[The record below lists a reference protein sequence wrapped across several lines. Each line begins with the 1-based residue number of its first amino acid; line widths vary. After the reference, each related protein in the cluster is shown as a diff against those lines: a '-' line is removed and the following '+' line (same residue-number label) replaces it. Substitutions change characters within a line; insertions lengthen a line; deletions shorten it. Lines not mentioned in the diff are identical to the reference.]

1 MKDFIVKNKKKI
13 LILAVS
19 ICVIGLSFLIYP
31 LIFTDKK
38 EEIKGVS
45 VNYQDGDTVLIS
57 NISDN
62 YTYEKEITI
71 KNNNKENVTYSLE
84 WLSVTNTF
92 KTQSN
97 LLYEI
102 IPLEGTK
109 ASLGTSQVP
118 VSASNVFPSVVIKP
132 DETHKYKIKIWYKG
146 SSSKEKDNEFKGTLK
161 VNTDGVVKDK
171 VQDKEIDLKKEENK
185 LKKEA

>member
-1 MKDFIVKNKKKI
+1 MKEFIVKNKKKL

-19 ICVIGLSFLIYP
+19 IFVIGLSFLIYP
-31 LIFTDKK
+31 FIFTDKK
-38 EEIKGVS
+38 EEIKGVNI
-45 VNYQDGDTVLIS
+45 NYQDGDTVLIS
-57 NISDN
+57 DISDN

-102 IPLEGTK
+102 IPLEGAK

>member
-1 MKDFIVKNKKKI
+1 MKEFIVKNKKKV
-13 LILAVS
+13 LILSV
-19 ICVIGLSFLIYP
+19 CVIGLFLLIYS

-92 KTQSN
+92 KTQFN

-102 IPLEGTK
+102 IPIEGAK

-161 VNTDGVVKDK
+161 INTDGVVKEK
-171 VQDKEIDLKKEENK
+171 IQDKEIDLKEEENK

>member
-1 MKDFIVKNKKKI
+1 MKEFIVKNKKKV
-13 LILAVS
+13 LILSV
-19 ICVIGLSFLIYP
+19 CVIGLFLLIYS

-57 NISDN
+57 DISDN

-92 KTQSN
+92 KTQFN

-102 IPLEGTK
+102 IPLEGAK

-161 VNTDGVVKDK
+161 INTDGVVKEK
-171 VQDKEIDLKKEENK
+171 IQDKEIDLKEEENK

>member
-1 MKDFIVKNKKKI
+1 MKEFIVKNKKKV
-13 LILAVS
+13 LILSV
-19 ICVIGLSFLIYP
+19 CVIGLFLLIYS

-92 KTQSN
+92 KTQFN

-102 IPLEGTK
+102 IPLEGAK

-161 VNTDGVVKDK
+161 INTDGVVKEK
-171 VQDKEIDLKKEENK
+171 IQDKEIDLKEEENK

>member
-1 MKDFIVKNKKKI
+1 MKEFIVKNKKKI
-13 LILAVS
+13 LILAVFIS
-19 ICVIGLSFLIYP
+19 IIGLSFLIYP

-62 YTYEKEITI
+62 YIYEKEITI

-146 SSSKEKDNEFKGTLK
+146 SSSEEKDNEFKGTLK
-161 VNTDGVVKDK
+161 INTDGVVKEK
-171 VQDKEIDLKKEENK
+171 IQDKEIDLKEEENK

>member
-57 NISDN
+57 DISDN

-92 KTQSN
+92 KTQFN

-102 IPLEGTK
+102 IPLEGAK

>member
-1 MKDFIVKNKKKI
+1 MKEFIVKNKKKV
-13 LILAVS
+13 LILSV
-19 ICVIGLSFLIYP
+19 CVIGLFLLIYS

-62 YTYEKEITI
+62 YIYEKEITI

-92 KTQSN
+92 KTQFN

-102 IPLEGTK
+102 IPLEGAK

-161 VNTDGVVKDK
+161 INTDGVVKEK
-171 VQDKEIDLKKEENK
+171 IQDKEIDLKEEENK

>member
-1 MKDFIVKNKKKI
+1 MKEFIVKNKKKV
-13 LILAVS
+13 LILSV
-19 ICVIGLSFLIYP
+19 CVIGLFLLIYS

-57 NISDN
+57 DISDN

-102 IPLEGTK
+102 IPLEGAK

-161 VNTDGVVKDK
+161 INTDGVVKEK
-171 VQDKEIDLKKEENK
+171 IQDKEIDLKEEENK

>member
-1 MKDFIVKNKKKI
+1 MKEFIVKNKKKV
-13 LILAVS
+13 LILSV
-19 ICVIGLSFLIYP
+19 CVIGLFLLIYS

-92 KTQSN
+92 KIQSN
-97 LLYEI
+97 LLYKI

-109 ASLGTSQVP
+109 VSLGTSQVP

-161 VNTDGVVKDK
+161 INTDGVVKEK
-171 VQDKEIDLKKEENK
+171 IQDKEIDLKEEENK

>member
-1 MKDFIVKNKKKI
+1 MKEFIVKNKKKV
-13 LILAVS
+13 LILSV
-19 ICVIGLSFLIYP
+19 CVIGLFLLIYS

-57 NISDN
+57 DIADN
-62 YTYEKEITI
+62 YIYEKEITI
-71 KNNNKENVTYSLE
+71 KNNNRENVTYSLE

-132 DETHKYKIKIWYKG
+132 DETHRYKIKIWYKG
-146 SSSKEKDNEFKGTLK
+146 SSSKEKDSEFKGTLK
-161 VNTDGVVKDK
+161 INTDGVVKEK
-171 VQDKEIDLKKEENK
+171 IQDKEIDLKKEEENK

>member
-1 MKDFIVKNKKKI
+1 MKEFIVKNKKKI
-13 LILAVS
+13 LILSVS
-19 ICVIGLSFLIYP
+19 ICVIGLSFLVYP

-102 IPLEGTK
+102 IPLEDTK

-161 VNTDGVVKDK
+161 INTDGVVKEK
-171 VQDKEIDLKKEENK
+171 IQDKEIDLKEEENK

>member
-1 MKDFIVKNKKKI
+1 MKEFIVKNKKKV
-13 LILAVS
+13 LILSV
-19 ICVIGLSFLIYP
+19 CVIGLSFLIYP

-92 KTQSN
+92 KTQFN

-102 IPLEGTK
+102 IPLEGAK

-161 VNTDGVVKDK
+161 INTDGVVKEK
-171 VQDKEIDLKKEENK
+171 IQDKEIDLKEEENK